1 MAPGT
6 EQVASAPKTGNLSRR
21 QFAALIGIGMAA
33 IPLSSLVGCAP
44 KGSDHT
50 DTLDYDVVVV
60 GSGGAGTSAAALA
73 AQHGARTVCIEKLPF
88 QGGSSSL
95 ALGTLY
101 GAGTVQQ
108 RELGIQDTPDDLYAY
123 FLTRGADKVS
133 LAMNRFMADHAGET
147 IDWLREDLQVPFKD
161 TIKGNGTDKV
171 QRGHMCLNSADDA
184 LKAVRGFADE
194 QGVEFRFDTAATAL
208 IVDDKT
214 GTVAGV
220 KAHTPSGNAVFHA
233 KTVIIASGG
242 FCRNQDMISK
252 YCPDYAGVYTEVGVG
267 SYGDG
272 LRMGLDIG
280 ASYFGNGGTNGIL
293 SCAVDAGQSSL
304 IDSKALWVNSRG
316 ERFANE
322 GGQTHDIFY
331 TVAEYDDRKF
341 YAVYDQKMVDALSSD
356 LKSKFDFG
364 IDQGIFAKGA
374 TVAEAAEQ
382 LGVNGTSTQAALDEY
397 NRMAGAKNDTRFGKK
412 ADLLSPIVQPPFY
425 LLTMGICTHGSFG
438 GLETNTQFQV
448 KNAGGD
454 VIPGLYAAGEICC
467 GTFIY
472 QDYPAGGCGLDFSYT
487 SGRFAGTNAASEAI
501 GA

>member
-1 MAPGT
+1 MAPRT
-6 EQVASAPKTGNLSRR
+6 EQASAPSIGNLSRR

-50 DTLDYDVVVV
+50 DTLDYDVVVI

-73 AQHGARTVCIEKLPF
+73 AQQGARTLCIEKLPF
-88 QGGSSSL
+88 QAGSSSL

-108 RELGIQDTPDDLYAY
+108 RELGIKDTPDDLYAY

-161 TIKGNGTDKV
+161 TIKGNGLDKV

-184 LKAVRGFADE
+184 LKAVRNLADE
-194 QGVEFRFDTAATAL
+194 QGVEFRFDTTATSL
-208 IVDDKT
+208 VLDDST
-214 GTVAGV
+214 GKVVGV
-220 KAHTPSGNAVFHA
+220 KAHTPLGATLIHA
-233 KTVIIASGG
+233 KTVVIASGG
-242 FCRNQDMISK
+242 FCRNQDMIAT

-267 SYGDG
+267 SDG
-272 LRMGLDIG
+272 NGLQMGLDIG
-280 ASYFGNGGTNGIL
+280 ASYVGNGGTNGIL
-293 SCAVDAGQSSL
+293 SCAVDAGQSAL
-304 IDSKALWVNSRG
+304 IDSKALWVNSTG
-316 ERFANE
+316 NRFANE

-331 TVAEYDDRKF
+331 TVAEYADRKF
-341 YAVYDQKMVDALSSD
+341 YAVYDQTMVNALSAD

-364 IDQGIFAKGA
+364 IEQGIFVKGA
-374 TVAEAAEQ
+374 TVAEAAEK
-382 LGVNGTSTQAALDEY
+382 LNINGTAVQAALDEY
-397 NRMAGAKNDTRFGKK
+397 NAMAIAKHDTRFGKS
-412 ADLLSPIVQPPFY
+412 ASLLAPITQPPFY

-448 KNAGGD
+448 KNTEGD
-454 VIPGLYAAGEICC
+454 IISGLYAAGEVCC

-487 SGRFAGTNAASEAI
+487 SGRFAGTNAANEAMEV
-501 GA
+501 